1 MFNYL
6 VFYIIII
13 YRGVS
18 MNKKVLK
25 FMAIFLTLV
34 MVLSSVA
41 GIVALFIR

>member
-1 MFNYL
+1 
-6 VFYIIII
+6 
-13 YRGVS
+13 